1 MKFKFLYVFI
11 IFFISCE
18 NNTIDLHIKEANEF
32 RIKKEF
38 GKAVVELKK
47 AEKLF
52 NNNKRINEI
61 IFLLG
66 EIYLN
71 DIKDY
76 NYAIEQF
83 KKINKNSSLYSKAI
97 FMIGYIYSNNLNEY
111 SQAIKYYELFTKNF
125 PKHEL
130 FPSVK
135 YELDQLDPYRGVIDS
150 LNAIA
155 KIRMDK

>member
-1 MKFKFLYVFI
+1 MKFKFLFLFI
-11 IFFISCE
+11 VFFISCE
-18 NNTIDLHIKEANEF
+18 NNAIDLHIKEANEF

-97 FMIGYIYSNNLNEY
+97 FMIGYIYANILNDEKSARIEY
-111 SQAIKYYELFTKNF
+111 QDFLNRF
-125 PKHEL
+125 PDHEL
-130 FPSVK
+130 SPSVK
-135 YELDQLDPYRGVIDS
+135 FEIEYLGKSIEEIPALKHITS
-150 LNAIA
+150 
-155 KIRMDK
+155 